1 MEEKVMKDC
10 KVLALCSQKGGV
22 GKTTSCVNLA
32 VGLAKAGKKVLVIDN
47 DPQGSMTAS
56 LGYHNP
62 DELPITL
69 ATILTKIVEDELFE
83 NTLGIL
89 HHQEGIDLIPANI
102 ELSGMEVSLVNIMS
116 RELVLKQ
123 YIERMRE
130 EYDYIL
136 IDCMPSL
143 GMLTINALASVDAV
157 IIPVQAAYL
166 PVKGLEQLIRTI
178 GKVRRQLNKQL
189 KIGGIL
195 ITMVDNRTN
204 YVRDISDLI
213 LDTYG
218 NQIKIFPQSI
228 PFSVRAAEISAE
240 EISIFEHLHSFENH
254 PFQVNDDEAMAE
266 LVESVKEEGIL
277 TALLVRPLGDGEY
290 EIIAGHRRRHAA
302 QLAGLKEVPVIIRNM
317 DQDTAVRAMVD
328 SNLQRPNILPSEKA
342 FAYRMKMEAMNHQG
356 TSGGIS
362 AKDIGK
368 NANDSARQVYRYIR
382 LTYLMNDLL
391 NAVDRDVIGL
401 QVGVEL
407 SYLTV
412 PEQEMVEEVHES
424 TGKYP
429 SLEQAKKIRQHREEK
444 TLTKEIVR
452 LLVIGERKKKTTVT
466 LKQDEIKKYF
476 PPEYDEQKIRTVIC
490 QLLEEWSNQN
500 H

>member
-1 MEEKVMKDC
+1 M
-10 KVLALCSQKGGV
+10 
-22 GKTTSCVNLA
+22 NLA
-32 VGLAKAGKKVLVIDN
+32 VGLAKAGKEVLVIDD

-69 ATILTKIVEDELFE
+69 ATILTKIVEDEPFE

-195 ITMVDNRTN
+195 ITIQ
-204 YVRDISDLI
+204 YVFFS
-213 LDTYG
+213 LDRSTSKVKNIRQYMLTVLYNAPATI
-218 NQIKIFPQSI
+218 NQFYDAE
-228 PFSVRAAEISAE
+228 VR
-240 EISIFEHLHSFENH
+240 H
-254 PFQVNDDEAMAE
+254 DMYW
-266 LVESVKEEGIL
+266 G
-277 TALLVRPLGDGEY
+277 
-290 EIIAGHRRRHAA
+290 
-302 QLAGLKEVPVIIRNM
+302 
-317 DQDTAVRAMVD
+317 
-328 SNLQRPNILPSEKA
+328 
-342 FAYRMKMEAMNHQG
+342 
-356 TSGGIS
+356 
-362 AKDIGK
+362 KDIPDG
-368 NANDSARQVYRYIR
+368 
-382 LTYLMNDLL
+382 
-391 NAVDRDVIGL
+391 
-401 QVGVEL
+401 
-407 SYLTV
+407 
-412 PEQEMVEEVHES
+412 
-424 TGKYP
+424 
-429 SLEQAKKIRQHREEK
+429 
-444 TLTKEIVR
+444 
-452 LLVIGERKKKTTVT
+452 
-466 LKQDEIKKYF
+466 
-476 PPEYDEQKIRTVIC
+476 
-490 QLLEEWSNQN
+490 
-500 H
+500 